1 MLLASTLQKLCFK
14 LFKHASYVRQRSPVL
29 IDVSLI
35 GYSSVVEST
44 RFQAIMRWGDILRDH
59 IELYVWLFCSQR
71 TQIIDYSKALLHVLD
86 NFRSPEN
93 SLSSH
98 DKEVLNRTSLLI
110 DCHAVGLE
118 FLSFN
123 NGWLYVNKDKLQLEW
138 KGAGNP
144 SGEENRKWNVFF
156 QYLLDSLMYVVQYA
170 HFHVRLTIPYVC
182 QDSENIRSISV
193 VSRVLG
199 VSYR

>member
-14 LFKHASYVRQRSPVL
+14 LLKHSSYVLQRSPVL
-29 IDVSLI
+29 INVFLI

-44 RFQAIMRWGDILRDH
+44 RIQAIMRWGDVLRDH
-59 IELYVWLFCSQR
+59 IELYVWLFCTQR
-71 TQIIDYSKALLHVLD
+71 TQVIEYSKALLYVLD
-86 NFRSPEN
+86 DFRSTEH
-93 SLSSH
+93 SLSSY
-98 DKEVLNRTSLLI
+98 DKEVLNRTLLLI

-123 NGWLYVNKDKLQLEW
+123 NCRLYVNKDILQLEW

-156 QYLLDSLMYVVQYA
+156 QYLLDSLMYVIQYA
-170 HFHVRLTIPYVC
+170 HFHARLTVLYVS

>member
-1 MLLASTLQKLCFK
+1 M
-14 LFKHASYVRQRSPVL
+14 SYVRQRSPVL

-59 IELYVWLFCSQR
+59 IELYVWLSCSQR

-86 NFRSPEN
+86 HFRSTEH

-98 DKEVLNRTSLLI
+98 DKEVLNRTLLLI

-118 FLSFN
+118 FLGFN
-123 NGWLYVNKDKLQLEW
+123 NGRLYVDKDEFQLEW

-156 QYLLDSLMYVVQYA
+156 QYLLDSLMYVFQYA
-170 HFHVRLTIPYVC
+170 HFHASLTVPYVS

>member
-1 MLLASTLQKLCFK
+1 MSLMIFA
-14 LFKHASYVRQRSPVL
+14 QRSTHSQAL
-29 IDVSLI
+29 I
-35 GYSSVVEST
+35 
-44 RFQAIMRWGDILRDH
+44 
-59 IELYVWLFCSQR
+59 
-71 TQIIDYSKALLHVLD
+71 K
-86 NFRSPEN
+86 
-93 SLSSH
+93 
-98 DKEVLNRTSLLI
+98 VLNRTLLLI

-138 KGAGNP
+138 KGAGTP